1 MLLGFGAMCGTRR
14 EFGPSWSGRSRIE
27 YGFGADLGQ
36 SGTGVAGQVKTVN
49 SLGNAGGSLDLVG
62 KAVPAAEIHGL
73 QQNGPSGGMIT
84 RSREDI
90 GVSDALDDLPLGCR
104 RGAAH
109 SATGQ
114 TEGPR
119 GLSYVKQSA

>member
-1 MLLGFGAMCGTRR
+1 M
-14 EFGPSWSGRSRIE
+14 
-27 YGFGADLGQ
+27 
-36 SGTGVAGQVKTVN
+36 AGQVSTVN

-84 RSREDI
+84 RSREYV

-109 SATGQ
+109 SVTGQ

-119 GLSYVKQSA
+119 VISYVEQSAQLDLPPDERIE